1 VVEVRKAVTKLNKMK
16 VEIELEYEMFENI
29 IVTALEGGSNYW
41 YVLGDIKGCKK
52 MPHKAESERIAYGL
66 WHNKES
72 KVCIHDVEDGELLG
86 TLTQD
91 RVREGLALG
100 CGEHMEEIG
109 MMMDGKYDAWTA
121 DTLFQ
126 ILVMGE
132 IVYG

>member
-1 VVEVRKAVTKLNKMK
+1 MK
-16 VEIELEYEMFENI
+16 VEIELEYDMFEDI

-41 YVLGDIKGCKK
+41 YILGEIKGCDE
-52 MPHKAESERIAYGL
+52 MPDLRLTWKGEAERIAYGL

-72 KVCIHDVEDGELLG
+72 EVCVHDVEDGEVLG

-91 RVREGLALG
+91 KVREGLRIA
-100 CGEHMEEIG
+100 CGAHMEEVS
-109 MMMDGKYDAWTA
+109 MMMSGKYDAWTA